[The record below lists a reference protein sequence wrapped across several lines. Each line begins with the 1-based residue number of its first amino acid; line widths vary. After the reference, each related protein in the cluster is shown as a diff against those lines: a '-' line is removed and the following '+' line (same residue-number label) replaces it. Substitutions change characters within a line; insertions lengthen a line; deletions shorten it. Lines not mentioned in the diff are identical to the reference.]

1 MGIVDGFT
9 TLFSS
14 WEPVFFAIFGTIV
27 GLLAGALPGL
37 SSSAIIALLI
47 PVTFYMDT
55 LSALTFIYTIGK
67 SADFGGS
74 IPAILFNTPGTP
86 QAAATQYEG
95 YPLTQQGKQGKA
107 LRMAVIASAQGDMI
121 SELLLI
127 FGAAYIA
134 VYASQMGPVEY
145 TAVYFCAFI
154 TISSLIG
161 DSVVKG
167 LLSTL
172 LGILVALIGYDSI
185 TAEERYSFGMSY
197 LAEGVALIP
206 VLLGLFVMS
215 EVFLKVADR
224 VALRGDRRI
233 APISAKPEDNCV
245 TWAEYKRVLPV
256 IYRSTGFGAMI
267 GMLPGIGA
275 SVASFVAYAEAKRVS
290 KMSSSWGNGE
300 IEGIAAAEAAN
311 NATSGANL
319 IPLLSL
325 GIPGSTSA
333 ALLAGVMLIHGITI
347 GPSVFVSSHDMI
359 YGLFASGLLCIFTYL
374 VIGYWGSALVGR
386 LIAVVPAQ
394 MIYPFIFV
402 TCFVATYAVRNA
414 LFDLIL
420 MVLFGLV
427 GLLMKTF
434 KFSIPAFIIAFILG
448 DGAERSLRQAMMLDD
463 SGALI
468 FFQRPLALFFFA
480 LGFLA
485 IYYRLRQ
492 VRREKIQSSLREENC
507 TKTIM
512 T

>member
-1 MGIVDGFT
+1 MGIIDGFAA
-9 TLFSS
+9 LFSG
-14 WEPVFFAIFGTIV
+14 WEPVFFAILGTII

-37 SSSAIIALLI
+37 SSSATIALLI

-55 LSALTFIYTIGK
+55 LPALVFIYTISK
-67 SADFGGS
+67 AADFGGS

-86 QAAATQYEG
+86 QAAATQQEG

-134 VYASQMGPVEY
+134 VYASKMGPVEY

-154 TISSLIG
+154 IISSLIG
-161 DSVVKG
+161 DSVIKG

-172 LGILVALIGYDSI
+172 LGVLVALIGFDSI
-185 TAEERYSFGMSY
+185 TAEERYTFGIPY
-197 LAEGVALIP
+197 LLEGVALVP

-215 EVFLKVADR
+215 EVFMKVADR
-224 VALRGDRRI
+224 VALKGDSKI
-233 APISAKPEDNCV
+233 AARSKRPEDNCV
-245 TWAEYKRVLPV
+245 TWEEYKHVLPV
-256 IYRSTGFGAMI
+256 IYRSTGFGAII

-290 KMSSSWGNGE
+290 KQKDTWGKGE

-319 IPLLSL
+319 IPLLTL

-333 ALLAGVMLIHGITI
+333 ALLSGVMLIHGISI
-347 GPSVFVSSHDMI
+347 GPTVFVASHDLI
-359 YGLFASGLLCIFTYL
+359 YGLFAAGLLCIFTYL

-386 LIAVVPAQ
+386 MIAIVPTQ
-394 MIYPFIFV
+394 LIYPFIFI
-402 TCFVATYAVRNA
+402 TCFVATYAVRMA
-414 LFDLIL
+414 LFDLVL
-420 MVLFGLV
+420 MTFFGVVGLV
-427 GLLMKTF
+427 MKKF
-434 KFSIPAFIIAFILG
+434 QFSIPAFIIAFILG
-448 DGAERSLRQAMMLDD
+448 SGAERSLRQAMMLDD
-463 SGALI
+463 SGAMV
-468 FFQRPLALFFFA
+468 FFSHPLALFFFA

-485 IYYRLRQ
+485 IYYRFRQ
-492 VRREKIQSSLREENC
+492 SRSNNI
-507 TKTIM
+507 TH
-512 T
+512 